1 MLLQQLV
8 NGLSLGIVY
17 ALIAVGYSLVFGILR
32 LVNMSHGAIYA
43 FGAHIALMVVTLE
56 WGLVPAIILSCI
68 LTAILNVLFDRI
80 ILAPLREK
88 KSTNIASLIST
99 VGFSYVVQNL
109 LMIIFGSERKAFPK
123 LFDYGVI
130 EVFSLRINSTQIFIL
145 LTSLIILGILT
156 LIIYRTSI
164 GLAMR
169 GTEQNTRAAQ
179 LVGINVKNVI
189 TITFALSGIS
199 AAIAAFMVAGYYNA
213 VYPNMG
219 AQIGLK
225 AFSAAVLGGIGVLHG
240 SVIGGLVVGVAEAL
254 AVTLLGGAY
263 RDATAFVI
271 LFLVLIIRP
280 NGIFGKKETVKV

>member
-8 NGLSLGIVY
+8 NGLSLGMIY

-43 FGAHIALMVVTLE
+43 FGAHIALLVVTLE

-68 LTAILNVLFDRI
+68 FTAILNVSFDRI

-99 VGFSYVVQNL
+99 VGFSYVIQNL
-109 LMIIFGSERKAFPK
+109 LMIIFGSERKPFPK
-123 LFDYGVI
+123 LFDFGVLEI
-130 EVFSLRINSTQIFIL
+130 SSIRINSTQIFIL

-156 LIIYRTSI
+156 LIIYKTSM

-169 GTEQNTRAAQ
+169 GSEQNVRAAQ
-179 LVGINVKNVI
+179 LVGVNVKNVI

-199 AAIAAFMVAGYYNA
+199 AAIAAFMVAGYYNS
-213 VYPNMG
+213 VYPTMG

-225 AFSAAVLGGIGVLHG
+225 AFAAAVLGGIGILHG
-240 SVIGGLVVGVAEAL
+240 SVIGGLVVGVAESL
-254 AVTLLGGAY
+254 AVTLFGGAY

-280 NGIFGKKETVKV
+280 NGIFGKKEAVKV